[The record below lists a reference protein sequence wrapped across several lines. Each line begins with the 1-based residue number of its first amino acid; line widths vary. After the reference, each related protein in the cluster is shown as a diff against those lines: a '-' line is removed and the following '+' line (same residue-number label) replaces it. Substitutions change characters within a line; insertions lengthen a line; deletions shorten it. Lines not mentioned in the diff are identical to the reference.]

1 MKNLFV
7 SPSMLR
13 KGYSEEESI
22 MMTRVNLNGP
32 KNISIKELRNKTI
45 ADKDGMNLHGMEF
58 CKMLAKKHNIDLH
71 VEMRV
76 MTKEAIIIN
85 EAIRRDFNI

>member
-13 KGYSEEESI
+13 KGYLKEESI

-32 KNISIKELRNKTI
+32 KNINVKELNKTI
-45 ADKDGMNLHGMEF
+45 DKDGNGLYGIEF
-58 CKMLAKKHNIDLH
+58 CKILAKKHNIDLR
-71 VEMRV
+71 VEMKI
-76 MTKEAIIIN
+76 MTKEAI
-85 EAIRRDFNI
+85 RREFNI